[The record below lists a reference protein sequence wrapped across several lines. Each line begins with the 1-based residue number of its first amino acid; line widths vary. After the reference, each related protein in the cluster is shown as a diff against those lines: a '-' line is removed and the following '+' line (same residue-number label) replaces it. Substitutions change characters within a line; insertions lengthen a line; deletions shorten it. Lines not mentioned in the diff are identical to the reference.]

1 MKNLIYIVLLISLF
15 SCGKVSPKGDIVS
28 KDIKVEDFVNLNLN
42 GKFRAFYIKSD
53 SSFVNVETYKN
64 VGENLKIKVKDK
76 TLSISEGRETE
87 GVDFYNVTIYSK
99 YNLEQVSMTESAELN
114 ISSEIKTDNFKLTLK
129 NNTKFIGS
137 VNSRRAEVDMTEK
150 SRANFLGKTK
160 DAVLKISD
168 TASIIAPY
176 WMIDHLNITS
186 KNENYA
192 ELNVKNSLKGSIK
205 NTSKLTYYNEP
216 ISAIKIDETA
226 TVQNKELDLEL
237 R

>member
-1 MKNLIYIVLLISLF
+1 MKNIIYLILIFSLF
-15 SCGKVSPKGDIVS
+15 SCGNISPKGNIEN
-28 KDIKVEDFVNLNLN
+28 KDIKVEDFVNLELN

-64 VGENLKIKVKDK
+64 IGDNLKIKVKDK
-76 TLSISEGRETE
+76 TLTISEGRKTE

-99 YNLEQVSMTESAELN
+99 YNLEQVSMLNSVELN
-114 ISSEIKTDNFKLTLK
+114 ISSEIKTDSFKLTLK

-137 VNSRRAEVDMTEK
+137 VNSRRAEVNMTEK
-150 SRANFLGKTK
+150 SRANFLGRTK

-176 WMIDHLNITS
+176 WMIDHLDITS
-186 KNENYA
+186 KNGNYA
-192 ELNVKNSLKGSIK
+192 ELNVKDSLKGSIK
-205 NTSKLTYYNEP
+205 NTAKLNYYSEP

-226 TVQNKELDLEL
+226 TVQHKELD
-237 R
+237 

>member
-1 MKNLIYIVLLISLF
+1 MKNLIYTILIFSLF
-15 SCGKVSPKGDIVS
+15 SCGKVAPKGDIVS
-28 KDIKVEDFVNLNLN
+28 NDIKVGDFVSLNLD

-64 VGENLKIKVKDK
+64 VGNNLKIKVKDK
-76 TLSISEGRETE
+76 TLTISESRETE

-99 YNLEQVSMTESAELN
+99 YNLEQVALSKSVELN

-137 VNSRRAEVDMTEK
+137 VNSRRAEVDMTQK

-168 TASIIAPY
+168 TASIIAPF
-176 WMIDHLNITS
+176 WMIENLNIDS
-186 KNENYA
+186 KNGNYV
-192 ELNVKNSLKGSIK
+192 EVNVKDSLKGTVK
-205 NTSKLTYYNEP
+205 NTAKLTYYNEP
-216 ISAIKIDETA
+216 ISAIKIEETA
-226 TVQNKELDLEL
+226 TVQHKELD
-237 R
+237 

>member
-1 MKNLIYIVLLISLF
+1 MKNIIYLILIFSLF
-15 SCGKVSPKGDIVS
+15 SCGNISPKGNIEN
-28 KDIKVEDFVNLNLN
+28 KDIKVEDFVNLELN

-64 VGENLKIKVKDK
+64 IGDNLKIKVKDK
-76 TLSISEGRETE
+76 TLTISEGRKTE

-99 YNLEQVSMTESAELN
+99 YNLEQVSMLNSVELN
-114 ISSEIKTDNFKLTLK
+114 ISSEIKTDSFKLTLK

-137 VNSRRAEVDMTEK
+137 VNSRIAEVNMTEK
-150 SRANFLGKTK
+150 SRANFLGRTK

-176 WMIDHLNITS
+176 WMIDHLDITS
-186 KNENYA
+186 KNGNYA
-192 ELNVKNSLKGSIK
+192 ELNVKDSLKGSIK
-205 NTSKLTYYNEP
+205 NTAKLNYYSEP

-226 TVQNKELDLEL
+226 TVQHKELD
-237 R
+237 

>member
-1 MKNLIYIVLLISLF
+1 MKNIIYLILILSLF
-15 SCGKVSPKGDIVS
+15 SCGNISPKGNIEN
-28 KDIKVEDFVNLNLN
+28 KDIKVEDFVNLELN

-64 VGENLKIKVKDK
+64 IGDNLKIKVKDK
-76 TLSISEGRETE
+76 TLTISEGRKTE

-99 YNLEQVSMTESAELN
+99 YNLEQVSMLNSVELN
-114 ISSEIKTDNFKLTLK
+114 ISSEIKTDSFKLTLK

-137 VNSRRAEVDMTEK
+137 VNSRRAEVNMTEK
-150 SRANFLGKTK
+150 SRANFLGRTK

-176 WMIDHLNITS
+176 WMIDHLDITS
-186 KNENYA
+186 KNGNYA
-192 ELNVKNSLKGSIK
+192 ELNVKDSLKGSIK
-205 NTSKLTYYNEP
+205 NTAKLNYYSEP

-226 TVQNKELDLEL
+226 TVQHKELD
-237 R
+237 

>member
-1 MKNLIYIVLLISLF
+1 MKNIIYLILILSLF
-15 SCGKVSPKGDIVS
+15 SCGNISPKGNIEN
-28 KDIKVEDFVNLNLN
+28 KDIKVEDFVNLELN

-64 VGENLKIKVKDK
+64 IGDNLKIKVKDK
-76 TLSISEGRETE
+76 TLTISEGRKTE

-99 YNLEQVSMTESAELN
+99 YNLEQVSMLNSVELN
-114 ISSEIKTDNFKLTLK
+114 ISSEIKTDSFKLTLK

-137 VNSRRAEVDMTEK
+137 VNSRIAEVNMTEK
-150 SRANFLGKTK
+150 SRANFLGRTK

-176 WMIDHLNITS
+176 WMIDHLDITS
-186 KNENYA
+186 KNGNYA
-192 ELNVKNSLKGSIK
+192 ELNVKDSLKGSIK
-205 NTSKLTYYNEP
+205 NTAKLNYYSEP

-226 TVQNKELDLEL
+226 TVQHKELD
-237 R
+237 

>member
-1 MKNLIYIVLLISLF
+1 MRKALYLLLLLALF
-15 SCGKVSPKGDIVS
+15 SCGKVSPKGDITS
-28 KDIKVEDFVNLNLN
+28 TDFKVEDFVNLNLN

-64 VGENLKIKVKDK
+64 VGDNLKIKVKDK
-76 TLSISEGRETE
+76 TLSIAESRETE
-87 GVDFYNVTIYSK
+87 GVDFYNITIYSK
-99 YNLEQVSMTESAELN
+99 YNLEQVSLSESVELN
-114 ISSEIKTDNFKLTLK
+114 ISSEIKTDNFRLKLK
-129 NNTKFIGS
+129 NNAKFIGS
-137 VNSRRAEVDMTEK
+137 VNSRRAEVEMTQK

-176 WMIDHLNITS
+176 WLITHLDITS

-192 ELNVKNSLKGSIK
+192 EVNVKDSLKGSIK
-205 NTSKLTYYNEP
+205 NTAKLTYYDDP

-226 TVQNKELDLEL
+226 TVQHKELE
-237 R
+237 